1 MASARSTSRRPSPP
15 SESSH
20 AAKSVASPQ
29 VAGTAAVAGSEAA
42 LDLAPELAA
51 AVERFLTFMAAEKS
65 ASPHTLKGY
74 REDLLQCGEFL
85 TSAGCRRPADAT
97 SVLLRRYAAALHASG
112 YAASTVARKLAS
124 MRSFYRF
131 GQREGWVAA
140 NPARPVKS
148 PRRTRPLPSFLT
160 HDEILRLLN
169 APCGESVGDRR
180 DRAILELMYSSGVR
194 VSELSG
200 LDDND
205 LDLAG
210 GTVRVRGKGRRERLG
225 IVGSHAAEAIRAWL
239 EVRSALPRPTGTSG
253 RQPLFRNR
261 FGRRLSV
268 RGVAR
273 LLEKHLATAGLSGR
287 ASPHTLRH
295 SFATHLLDN
304 GADIRSVQELL
315 GHKSIVTTQ
324 VYTHVTTARLLDA
337 FNKAH
342 PRAT

>member
-1 MASARSTSRRPSPP
+1 MRSRSATSRPSGITSTQPQSTPLANEHEAPQLPHALASA
-15 SESSH
+15 
-20 AAKSVASPQ
+20 
-29 VAGTAAVAGSEAA
+29 
-42 LDLAPELAA
+42 LD
-51 AVERFLTFMAAEKS
+51 RFLTYMSAEKS

-74 REDLLQCGEFL
+74 REDLLQCCEFL
-85 TSAGCRRPADAT
+85 SSAGCHAPSDAT

-131 GQREGWVAA
+131 GQREGWVAS
-140 NPARPVKS
+140 NPAKPVKS
-148 PRRTRPLPSFLT
+148 PRRKRPLPSFLT
-160 HDEILRLLN
+160 REEIVRLLD
-169 APCGESVGDRR
+169 APEGASLGDTR

-194 VSELSG
+194 VSELTG
-200 LDDND
+200 LDDQD
-205 LDLAG
+205 LDLHG
-210 GTVRVRGKGRRERLG
+210 GTIRIRGKGRRERLG
-225 IVGSHAAEAIRAWL
+225 IVGSHAAEAVRSWL
-239 EVRSALPRPTGTSG
+239 EARSGLPRPLGSAG
-253 RQPLFRNR
+253 RQP
-261 FGRRLSV
+261 
-268 RGVAR
+268 
-273 LLEKHLATAGLSGR
+273 LLEKHLAVAGLTGR

-342 PRAT
+342 PRAG